1 MIGGRDLRSKIAS
14 GGIAINM
21 TPLIDCTFLLI
32 IFFILTSQF
41 ASESLARL
49 KLPQP
54 LRSQALPAERMEPP
68 GVIVNVVGA
77 EGQEDRTD
85 AALSGEQGVYKIEG
99 RSIDL
104 HDLVGLKE
112 VLQRRRQAAGEG
124 PFSVE
129 IRADRRVRF
138 GYVWP
143 VMAAAAEVGI
153 EKMRITALIEAGD

>member
-1 MIGGRDLRSKIAS
+1 MIGGRDLRSEIAS
-14 GGIAINM
+14 GGISINM

-49 KLPQP
+49 ELPHP
-54 LRSQALPAERMEPP
+54 LRSQAIPAERMEAP
-68 GVIVNVVGA
+68 GVIVNVVGL
-77 EGQEDRTD
+77 EDATD
-85 AALSGEQGVYKIEG
+85 QALPGEAGVYKIEG
-99 RSIDL
+99 RSIGLDDL
-104 HDLVGLKE
+104 AGLRE
-112 VLQRRRQAAGEG
+112 ALRRRRSAGGEG

-129 IRADRRVRF
+129 IRADHRVRF

-143 VMAAAAEVGI
+143 GMAAAAEGGI